1 LLVANL
7 ENTAANGNATPDVL
21 LAATST
27 APYAG
32 PTVEGEVEA
41 GPAVLGGP
49 VTNLANGHIYY
60 LLSQNTWSNAEAQ
73 AVSLGGHLATIRNE
87 AENAW
92 IFRTFSTYGGR
103 ARILWIG
110 LSDRDKKFHFTWSSG
125 ESVSY
130 TAWEEGEPNNA
141 GGGEDFVAMYYF
153 NYQNE
158 RGKWNDFGDR
168 KVSPRGLPMNGV
180 MEIIPQTTTTS
191 AEPSSDTTLVHQSD
205 ASFQAVQIAPSLII
219 TNDGPSIELQ
229 WPISASSYVLEATAD
244 LGEPFKM
251 FGYSELT
258 NTAAGVVSATITN
271 PGARM
276 YFRLR
281 KP

>member
-7 ENTAANGNATPDVL
+7 ENTATSGEVAPGAL
-21 LAATST
+21 QAATST
-27 APYAG
+27 VLYG
-32 PTVEGEVEA
+32 GLTVEGEVET

-49 VTNLANGHIYY
+49 MTNLANGHIYY
-60 LLSQNTWSNAEAQ
+60 LLSQNTWSNAEAE
-73 AVSLGGHLATIRNE
+73 AVSLGGHLATVRNE

-92 IFRTFSTYGGR
+92 ILRTFSTYGGR

-110 LSDRDKKFHFTWSSG
+110 LSDRDKKFHFAWSSG

-130 TAWEEGEPNNA
+130 AAWEEGEPNNA
-141 GGGEDFVAMYYF
+141 GGGEDFVAIYFF

-180 MEIIPQTTTTS
+180 MEIIPQKTTAS
-191 AEPSSDTTLVHQSD
+191 LESSSDTTLVQQSA
-205 ASFQAVQIAPSLII
+205 ASLQAVQIGPSLII

-229 WPISASSYVLEATAD
+229 WPISASSYALEATAD

-258 NTAAGVVSATITN
+258 NTAAGVVSAIITN